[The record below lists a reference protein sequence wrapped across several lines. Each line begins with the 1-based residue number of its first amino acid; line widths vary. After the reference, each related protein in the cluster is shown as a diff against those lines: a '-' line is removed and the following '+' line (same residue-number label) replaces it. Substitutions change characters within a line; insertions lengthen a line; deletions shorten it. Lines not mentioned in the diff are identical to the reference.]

1 MKPNHWINPWRR
13 RAQNSHCLGGGR
25 DKLPL
30 HHKSSPP
37 HYSPLLTLTTPPT
50 LLTTPPHQPPH
61 QSPLLSP
68 LPSSH
73 HCLSPL
79 PFSQPPPLTIP
90 PHPTTPNPSPH
101 HSPSPLLLTI
111 SPYPSYPPLLK
122 GTESDQNIREKSLS
136 RCLKT
141 FVGPSYH
148 LNHFSDYFLT
158 KKKFQTKSTKM
169 WNITAAA
176 CTSEKFFLH
185 VQYYTPKYRTTQ
197 KGPYLT
203 LSSPFCI
210 KIIVAELFSPCT

>member
-37 HYSPLLTLTTPPT
+37 ALTTHPLLTLTTPPT

-61 QSPLLSP
+61 QSPLLSSHHRPSQFPVTPP
-68 LPSSH
+68 LPTS
-73 HCLSPL
+73 
-79 PFSQPPPLTIP
+79 T
-90 PHPTTPNPSPH
+90 PHSTTPNPSPH

-122 GTESDQNIREKSLS
+122 GTESDQNIR
-136 RCLKT
+136 LKT

-210 KIIVAELFSPCT
+210 KIIFAELFSPCT